1 MLDVFLKCYIT
12 TIDDGIHIKVIQTI
26 SLKILMITDKEHSIV
41 FELNLFVFL
50 WDVRICF
57 ILKKHV
63 GGLH

>member
-26 SLKILMITDKEHSIV
+26 SLKILMIIDKEHSIV
-41 FELNLFVFL
+41 FEVNLFIFL
-50 WDVRICF
+50 WDVRIYF